1 MDGTHVGTVDWIQ
14 IAVLAL
20 LVAASAYFSSS
31 ETAFSSLNRIRLKS
45 QAQSGNKR
53 AAAALRL
60 SEQYDVLLS
69 TILIGNNIVNIAAA
83 SIATVLFV
91 RFIGDAGVTLSTV
104 VMTVVVLIFGEI
116 SPKSLAKQNAE
127 AVALAVT
134 PSLRVLIVL
143 LTPLNFVF
151 RLWKKLLNRIFPP
164 KETVG
169 MTDEELLTIVD
180 EVQNEGS
187 IDEHEGELIRAA
199 IEFDDLTVMEI
210 LTPRI
215 QVAAVDEDSTLPQI
229 GEKFR
234 EHGFSRMP
242 VYRDTID
249 TVVGLIHERDYYSL
263 LYEGGDS
270 IAPII
275 KEVLFVPPGTKISV
289 LLRQF
294 QTQKEHLAV
303 VVDEFGGTAGIVTL
317 EDVLEELVGEIWDEH
332 DEAVE
337 SFRQTGEKSWLVA
350 GDERLDEV
358 RERLDLST
366 DCESQTVNGWVSE
379 RLDAIPVVGQS
390 FTEDGYAVTVTK
402 TALRRV
408 EEVRIEKVTEPI
420 EEGSI

>member
-1 MDGTHVGTVDWIQ
+1 MNTDQGVDGTHVGTVDWIQ

-91 RFIGDAGVTLSTV
+91 RFVGDAGVTLSTV

-151 RLWKKLLNRIFPP
+151 RLWRKLLNRIFPP

-215 QVAAVDEDSTLPQI
+215 QVAAVDENSTLPQI
-229 GEKFR
+229 G
-234 EHGFSRMP
+234 
-242 VYRDTID
+242 
-249 TVVGLIHERDYYSL
+249 
-263 LYEGGDS
+263 
-270 IAPII
+270 
-275 KEVLFVPPGTKISV
+275 
-289 LLRQF
+289 
-294 QTQKEHLAV
+294 
-303 VVDEFGGTAGIVTL
+303 
-317 EDVLEELVGEIWDEH
+317 
-332 DEAVE
+332 
-337 SFRQTGEKSWLVA
+337 
-350 GDERLDEV
+350 
-358 RERLDLST
+358 
-366 DCESQTVNGWVSE
+366 
-379 RLDAIPVVGQS
+379 
-390 FTEDGYAVTVTK
+390 
-402 TALRRV
+402 
-408 EEVRIEKVTEPI
+408 
-420 EEGSI
+420 